1 MRKPK
6 LFAFVAAL
14 AVAASG
20 APAVAAQP
28 SELGAPTS
36 PSDASP
42 PKSATAQSLPEQLAA
57 PQNVKDTSRITVT
70 VMLKEQPGRPS
81 TRVESSNLD
90 KQNSLIK
97 KWEKKYNLKAGAKAG
112 FLVNGFQ
119 ATLPANQLANL
130 QREPEVA
137 SVAKQR
143 LYFPAENNARQM
155 EGVVQAWKNH
165 GVDGRGIVVS
175 VIDSGI
181 DVKHPDLRLDS
192 DVKGRLAPDTAHGFT
207 AKVPFGYNYADNNFD
222 VYDRGS
228 QHGQHVAGIVAA
240 NGKEGPESPDFPKEN
255 RIDGAAP
262 NAQILAMKVFSNN
275 GQAGAADI
283 NIIRAIEDSVKLGAN
298 VINMSLGSP
307 NGMANP
313 SDGVERALKKAY
325 EAGVMTVIA
334 AGNEGQNFSP
344 DNSTMDL
351 IGQLDDG
358 TVGSPG
364 ANNPGLTVASI
375 DNTQQSLP
383 LAFAKAD
390 NQGEE
395 DFFYQLASG
404 KIDGKEHELVDGGY
418 GSADEVKGKDYS
430 GKFVLVQ
437 RGKDISFTEKYKN
450 VFEHGAD
457 GIVVYNHKD
466 GGDKFLGMAGVDK
479 LQQFGVFLYHSSG
492 KKLADAMTAGKKV
505 TVRFTHDQKLVDFG
519 YANLRPSEFTGWGAT
534 PNLDFTPNIAGI
546 GGAVYSLHNDGSYA
560 NNSGTSMASPNV
572 AGLSALMYQAY
583 AKRFAGLTGPQLIE
597 RVSTALQ
604 NTASIPKDEKGVPH
618 PTRQVGAG
626 LANVDAAISTNVFA
640 TVDGKPNVA
649 LRQVNE
655 SRSFVVTLENLG
667 KEAVTYTVPE
677 QVVVNET
684 NEAGKNTLPL
694 KSNET
699 LTANKH
705 EVSVPAGSK
714 ATVTFTLNPD
724 TSRAHFIEGWA
735 MLASADKAKAPD
747 LHVPYL
753 GFVGD
758 WNAEKIVKEPG
769 QELMP
774 GKSVGTYTKLVS
786 TLFGKTIPIDSVAQK
801 FNDED
806 AKLWLSPNDDKRLDV
821 MTPALMM
828 MRNASDVKYEVYT
841 ADGKLVKK
849 LGQEQGVRRE
859 TWGDVVAKDFT
870 NVQYVASSYEFD
882 GLMWDP
888 QKADFTKVPEGR
900 YIYRVSSRLSDKFDW
915 QVTDL
920 PFGVDYTAPKI
931 VFGDV
936 VKGKNPGEPS
946 IINLTIVEELSGIPY
961 GLSAVTDD
969 GTVLRYPSI
978 KHDGPGAP
986 GVKGTN
992 YTVAV
997 PEGTKFV
1004 SFGTQDRG
1012 LNESSATKVLTGTTL
1027 VVGNESQIN
1036 TKPLGPTSKLVKD
1049 GKLAVAGVASP
1060 DITKVTINGKDAAL
1074 ADSQFTGEVK
1084 LAEGK
1089 NTVEIKGYD
1098 ASGKEVAA
1106 ATLTPYYDTVAP
1118 KLAVTNSLKGMVA
1131 LRDSGEAVLTGH
1143 VSDNNPDA
1151 KLTVK
1156 SGFKYAKVEA
1166 DGTFS
1171 ITVKPKD
1178 TDSSVTLVASD
1189 GANTTT
1195 VAVPIADREQP
1206 VMKFDGPKWLNAQCA
1221 PTLASCV
1228 VPLGPDQVKDG
1239 KFTLVGKVNTPMGS
1253 MTVTPEARV
1262 ENGKYVGGDPIVV
1275 QPRQDG
1281 LIAIPFTGITTGFN
1295 DFAYSITDPS
1305 GTVRM
1310 SGAMSLLVD
1319 VKAPTITF
1327 EDPTL
1332 ISGTLFTNKDEVV
1345 FKGTASDDGWGYTFK
1360 INDSVVEEL
1369 FNFTGHGPESNE
1381 RHFAQ
1386 AVAVKDGDT
1395 ILLKFV
1401 DGLGNELTGMIP
1413 VVVDKIAPDVAVSA
1427 TEGDVIRDGSTVTTT
1442 ATDDHLAS
1450 VAVNV
1455 VGPDGYTF
1463 DKKIDNTLTATPVSV
1478 QDVLKR
1484 ETADHDAEPDDGEA
1498 NADAQETT
1506 PGDTA
1511 SATDTKGTQAKV
1523 ETTKR
1528 DIPFV
1533 TKDLKAGQYTLTATG
1548 VDYAG
1553 NVTTAAVTFTVDAL
1567 PVISGDDEINLTL
1580 EATQLGDPDQVLS
1593 HYTVTDDSDAKL
1605 SVAKGTILHEGK
1617 NTVVLVATQADGFE
1631 VTRTVT
1637 VNVTL
1642 KALIPDGESSGLVI
1656 DGSGDVA
1663 IDNTSGDAGST
1674 GSTGTGTDGT
1684 SGKTDGTS
1692 GKTGGTSGK
1701 TDGTSGKTGA
1711 DAGLTGKDKVHKHT
1725 GTSVDF
1731 HKGKVKTKDMVLS
1744 LGNHSSAKHTV
1755 ASTPT
1760 PTPTSKASLAYT
1772 GVSAAGLGVLAI
1784 ALMGAGVFATLRKE
1798 RQ

>member
-1 MRKPK
+1 M
-6 LFAFVAAL
+6 
-14 AVAASG
+14 
-20 APAVAAQP
+20 
-28 SELGAPTS
+28 
-36 PSDASP
+36 
-42 PKSATAQSLPEQLAA
+42 
-57 PQNVKDTSRITVT
+57 
-70 VMLKEQPGRPS
+70 
-81 TRVESSNLD
+81 
-90 KQNSLIK
+90 
-97 KWEKKYNLKAGAKAG
+97 
-112 FLVNGFQ
+112 
-119 ATLPANQLANL
+119 
-130 QREPEVA
+130 
-137 SVAKQR
+137 
-143 LYFPAENNARQM
+143 
-155 EGVVQAWKNH
+155 
-165 GVDGRGIVVS
+165 
-175 VIDSGI
+175 
-181 DVKHPDLRLDS
+181 
-192 DVKGRLAPDTAHGFT
+192 
-207 AKVPFGYNYADNNFD
+207 
-222 VYDRGS
+222 
-228 QHGQHVAGIVAA
+228 AGIVAA

-255 RIDGAAP
+255 HIDGAAP
-262 NAQILAMKVFSNN
+262 NAQVLAMKVFSNS
-275 GQAGAADI
+275 GKAGAADI

-298 VINMSLGSP
+298 VINMSLGAP
-307 NGMANP
+307 NGMANA

-375 DNTQQSLP
+375 DNTQQALP
-383 LAFAKAD
+383 LVFSKTD
-390 NQGEE
+390 GQGEE

-404 KIDGKEHELVDGGY
+404 KPDGKEHELVDGGY
-418 GSADEVKGKDYS
+418 GSADEVKGKNYS

-437 RGKDISFTEKYKN
+437 RGKDITFTEKYKN
-450 VFEHGAD
+450 VFAQGAE

-466 GGDKFLGMAGVDK
+466 GGDEFLGMAGVEK
-479 LQQFGVFLYHSSG
+479 FKQFGVFIYHTAG
-492 KKLADAMTAGKKV
+492 QKLAEKMKEGKKV
-505 TVRFTHDQKLVDFG
+505 TVRFTNDQKLVDFG
-519 YANLRPSEFTGWGAT
+519 YANLRPSEFTGWGTT
-534 PNLDFTPNIAGI
+534 PNLDFAPNIAGI

-572 AGLSALMYQAY
+572 AGLSALLYQAY
-583 AKRFAGLTGPQLIE
+583 AKRFEGLAGPQLIE

-604 NTASIPKDEKGVPH
+604 NTASIPKDENGLPH
-618 PTRQVGAG
+618 PTRRVGAG

-649 LRQVNE
+649 LRQINE
-655 SRSFVVTLENLG
+655 SRSFVVTLENMG

-677 QVVVNET
+677 QVVINET
-684 NEAGKNTLPL
+684 NETGKKTLPI

-699 LTANKH
+699 LTANTR
-705 EVSVPAGSK
+705 EVSVPAGGK

-724 TSRAHFIEGWA
+724 TSRNHFIEGWA
-735 MLASADKAKAPD
+735 MLTSTDKSKAPD

-774 GKSVGTYTKLVS
+774 GQSMGTYTKLVS
-786 TLFGKTIPIDSVAQK
+786 TLFGKTIPIDAVAQK
-801 FNDED
+801 FDDED
-806 AKLWLSPNDDKRLDV
+806 GKFWLSPNDDKRFDV

-828 MRNASDVKYEVYT
+828 MRNASDIKYEIYT

-849 LGQEQGVRRE
+849 LGHEKGVRRA
-859 TWGDVVAKDFT
+859 TWNDVVAKKFA
-870 NVQYVASSYEFD
+870 NVQHVASSYEFD
-882 GLMWDP
+882 GLIWDP

-936 VKGKNPGEPS
+936 IKGEKPGDPS
-946 IINLTIVEELSGIPY
+946 VINLTIVEELSGIPY
-961 GLSAVTDD
+961 GLTAVTDD

-978 KHDGPGAP
+978 KRNGPGAP
-986 GVKGTN
+986 GVKGVN
-992 YTVAV
+992 YTVTV
-997 PEGTKFV
+997 PEGAKFV

-1012 LNESSATKVLTGTTL
+1012 LNESSATKVLAGTTL
-1027 VVGNESQIN
+1027 VVGNETQIN

-1089 NTVEIKGYD
+1089 NTVEVKGYD
-1098 ASGKEVAA
+1098 ASGKEIAA
-1106 ATLTPYYDTVAP
+1106 VTLTPYYDTAAP
-1118 KLAVTNSLKGMVA
+1118 KLAVTNSVNGKVA
-1131 LRDSGEAVLTGH
+1131 LRDSGEAVLIGQ
-1143 VSDNNPDA
+1143 VSDNNRDA

-1156 SGFKYAKVEA
+1156 SGSKYAKVEA

-1171 ITVKPKD
+1171 ITVKPKA

-1206 VMKFDGPKWLNAQCA
+1206 PVTFEGPKWLNAQCA

-1239 KFTLVGKVNTPMGS
+1239 TFTLVGKVNTPVGS

-1295 DFAYSITDPS
+1295 DFAYTITDPA

-1310 SGAMSLLVD
+1310 SGAMTLLVD

-1401 DGLGNELTGMIP
+1401 DSMGNELTGMIP
-1413 VVVDKIAPDVAVSA
+1413 VVVDKIAPNVAVSA
-1427 TEGDVIRDGSTVTTT
+1427 AEGDVIRDGSPVTTR

-1450 VAVNV
+1450 LAVNV

-1463 DKKIDNTLTATPVSV
+1463 DKTVDNTLTATPVSV
-1478 QDVLKR
+1478 QDVLAGDTPAQDGD
-1484 ETADHDAEPDDGEA
+1484 ESEEGEA
-1498 NADAQETT
+1498 NATEQAEGTADQAAPAPSEKENPEKDAPAQ
-1506 PGDTA
+1506 DA
-1511 SATDTKGTQAKV
+1511 MGTQAQIDK
-1523 ETTKR
+1523 TKF
-1528 DIPFV
+1528 DLPFA

-1548 VDYAG
+1548 TDYAG
-1553 NVTTAAVTFTVDAL
+1553 NVTTKAVTFTVDAL

-1580 EATQLGDPDQVLS
+1580 EPTQLGDLDQVLS
-1593 HYTVTDDSDAKL
+1593 HYTVTDDSGAKL
-1605 SVAKGTILHEGK
+1605 SVTKGTILHEGK

-1642 KALIPDGESSGLVI
+1642 KALTPDGDSSGLVT
-1656 DGSGDVA
+1656 DAPGDVTS
-1663 IDNTSGDAGST
+1663 DNASDNASGDAGSN
-1674 GSTGTGTDGT
+1674 GSTGTGTDGA
-1684 SGKTDGTS
+1684 SGKASAGTDGAS
-1692 GKTGGTSGK
+1692 GK
-1701 TDGTSGKTGA
+1701 A
-1711 DAGLTGKDKVHKHT
+1711 DAGADSASGKADADTGIAGKGKVQKHT

-1731 HKGKVKTKDMVLS
+1731 HKGKVTTKDMVLS
-1744 LGNHSSAKHTV
+1744 LGNHSSTKPTTTV
-1755 ASTPT
+1755 TPN
-1760 PTPTSKASLAYT
+1760 PTSKGSLAYT
-1772 GVSAAGLGVLAI
+1772 GASAAGLGAVAI
-1784 ALMGAGVFATLRKE
+1784 ALMVAGVFATVRKE